1 MLSVPMTTTAPSR
14 PAPRAAA
21 VSDDVAALR
30 PLVCAVVAAM
40 LRTSPGHADVDD
52 AASET
57 LRRALEGRS
66 RLRPGEALRPWIV
79 GIAKHVAMDML
90 RARARTAPPPPP
102 HEGDSTPDLT
112 ERVPDSSPSPFERVA
127 RAEDAVR
134 VRKALD
140 RLPPSMRAALWL
152 FHADGKSYAEIAKEL
167 DVPVGTV
174 ATWILRAR
182 RALAEHH
189 TEGST
194 P

>member
-1 MLSVPMTTTAPSR
+1 MLSVPMTTPAPSH

-21 VSDDVAALR
+21 VTDDVAALR
-30 PLVCAVVAAM
+30 PLVCAVVAAT
-40 LRTSPGHADVDD
+40 LRTSPTHADVDD

-66 RLRPGEALRPWIV
+66 RLRAGEPLRPWIV
-79 GIAKHVAMDML
+79 GIAKHVAMDVL
-90 RARARTAPPPPP
+90 RARARTAPAPLPSD
-102 HEGDSTPDLT
+102 GGSTPDLS

-127 RAEDAVR
+127 RAQDAAR

-140 RLPPSMRAALWL
+140 KLPPSMREALWL
-152 FHADGKSYAEIAKEL
+152 FHAEGKSYAEIAQKL
-167 DVPVGTV
+167 GVPVGTV

-182 RALAEHH
+182 RALAEHL
-189 TEGST
+189 TEGSS